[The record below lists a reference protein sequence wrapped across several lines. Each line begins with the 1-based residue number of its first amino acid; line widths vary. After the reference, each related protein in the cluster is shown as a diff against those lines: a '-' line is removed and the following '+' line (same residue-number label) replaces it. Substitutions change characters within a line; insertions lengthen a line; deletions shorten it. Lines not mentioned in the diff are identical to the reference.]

1 MSDKTESGARELPT
15 PPIPHKEDIPQELQ
29 AFPQFVAWCYEW
41 RIGEKSEDQ
50 KLTKVPYT
58 TQNNQASH
66 SRPRDWTTL
75 DKVLGHIDANP
86 ARKYGV
92 GYVFSENDPF
102 CGIDLDNCRDP
113 KTGEIAEW
121 AWEWIRKLGSY
132 AEVSPSGT
140 GVKVVVKAVLPG
152 KGRKNPNYEGGAV
165 EVYDRKRFFTL
176 TGVPVE

>member
-1 MSDKTESGARELPT
+1 MEDQDGAPKPPVPSKESLPQ
-15 PPIPHKEDIPQELQ
+15 KLQ
-29 AFPQFVAWCYEW
+29 DHPQFVAWRYEW
-41 RIGEKSEDQ
+41 RLDEKSGEQ

-58 TQNNQASH
+58 TQNNRASH
-66 SRPRDWTTL
+66 SKPTDWTTL
-75 DKVLGHIDANP
+75 DNVLRHIDANP

-113 KTGEIAEW
+113 ETGEIAEW
-121 AWEWIRKLGSY
+121 AWEWIRKLDSY

-140 GVKVVVKAVLPG
+140 GVKVIVKATLPG
-152 KGRKNPNYEGGAV
+152 KGRKNPNYESGAV
-165 EVYDRKRFFTL
+165 EVYDRSRFFTL